1 MTGTRAQSSRV
12 RWGVSED
19 ESREV
24 VRGQITNPV
33 LQIYDLELW
42 VILKRFKKLHAI

>member
-24 VRGQITNPV
+24 ARGWITNPE
-33 LQIYDLELW
+33 LQIYELES
-42 VILKRFKKLHAI
+42 KFKT